1 MARGTIPRCRQY
13 VSALDLGGETTARTS
28 QWQPERCNGSARSGT
43 KAEIWRA
50 LLRCETAE
58 RTPATLLH
66 SCTGAAGWP
75 VTCTQRGRGKRKA
88 RYDVGGT
95 WHKPEAEPGRLG
107 LPTFDLDSIILSSPL
122 FLLSP
127 S

>member
-1 MARGTIPRCRQY
+1 MEGAVTLRNSRTNACHPVPQQKVQR
-13 VSALDLGGETTARTS
+13 SLGGPLWPMTS
-28 QWQPERCNGSARSGT
+28 
-43 KAEIWRA
+43 
-50 LLRCETAE
+50 
-58 RTPATLLH
+58 LH
-66 SCTGAAGWP
+66 SCTGAAQWP

-95 WHKPEAEPGRLG
+95 WHKLEAEPGRLG
-107 LPTFDLDSIILSSPL
+107 LSGPCSDFSTSLAIIFPAKALVRTAPPSPTFDLDSIILSSPL